1 MENNKEKVYEDDK
14 HFADSNNGKKNNN
27 KNNNVN
33 VDKKNFETLEI
44 LFRLFFFNEELKR
57 KMNNYNNFKE
67 EERIQSGFLMNK
79 DLMKNFKTYFE
90 YDKFVKIIKESN
102 KFKEF
107 KDRNFVISDEELEKN
122 EFLLTIISEFSR
134 ENAQFIIDI
143 NSKEN
148 KDNNYFKDENCKI
161 SIKEKLNY
169 LEEFELVNSPIYQ
182 LITKKL
188 SLKNS
193 FYYCKYFFGK
203 SYIYILAYISSK
215 GISFISE
222 VGKFDNNN
230 IFKTEFVFKI
240 NDTLVNEFLRHI
252 MDKGIDNLVNDL
264 KSKGDNEY
272 SYVFEKGQVIYYN
285 LYKDNVKVKVP
296 DNNPKP
302 KINKK
307 NTFDTSEFKKN
318 IILQKLLYLYCFYSC
333 TARKIYSSNNN
344 NELKFQKG
352 YLVDEKVFLDIKL
365 NLDYKILKDEL
376 ESNEQ
381 IKKIMDNDYIN
392 MIDID
397 SIIKLLPQNYIQKYH
412 GKKIEVDKS
421 KIIQPMITTI
431 NLNQNELVMIYEKFE
446 ILDKILFEFFFP
458 KMKNQVLEVEY
469 TCHKGKV
476 IINLPKELNEKKNII
491 TLIGELEPD
500 DTKFIRSY
508 VIIYD
513 KEKYQKKHID
523 NIKSNDL
530 NKYLDAIKKEYTQ
543 IQLEGKNIGTIIKMK
558 EENPP
563 PSPPKERK
571 KIGLQN
577 IGATCY
583 MNATLQCFS
592 NIKQFV
598 RFFKKDKSKANI
610 LSDKKTLSY
619 SFKLVIDNL
628 WPDDEAKS
636 KSYFAP
642 DEFKAKISEM
652 NPLFQGIAAND
663 AKDLINFIIMTL
675 HEELNTI
682 NDNIILSDQIPN
694 QTNKQ
699 AMFEEFSK
707 DFQKKFN
714 SLASQLFYAFNY
726 NITQCT
732 ECGIQ
737 LYNYQI
743 YFFIIFPLE
752 EVRKFVSENN
762 NNLMMINQI
771 NQINQSQQNQNVVD
785 IYQCFEFDRRICFM
799 SGDNAMFCNNC
810 QKSTNCNI
818 CTNLV
823 YGPNILILILN
834 RGKGK
839 QFDVKLNFVEELD
852 LTSYIEFKNTG
863 VKYKLIG
870 VITHLGE
877 SGMSGHFI
885 AFCKDPLNF
894 NWYKF
899 NDAIVSPVSD
909 FKKEVIDF
917 GMPYL
922 LFYQKES
929 ENQNNN

>member
-1 MENNKEKVYEDDK
+1 MFKIRNLEVTY
-14 HFADSNNGKKNNN
+14 KKN
-27 KNNNVN
+27 
-33 VDKKNFETLEI
+33 
-44 LFRLFFFNEELKR
+44 
-57 KMNNYNNFKE
+57 
-67 EERIQSGFLMNK
+67 
-79 DLMKNFKTYFE
+79 
-90 YDKFVKIIKESN
+90 
-102 KFKEF
+102 
-107 KDRNFVISDEELEKN
+107 
-122 EFLLTIISEFSR
+122 
-134 ENAQFIIDI
+134 
-143 NSKEN
+143 
-148 KDNNYFKDENCKI
+148 
-161 SIKEKLNY
+161 
-169 LEEFELVNSPIYQ
+169 
-182 LITKKL
+182 
-188 SLKNS
+188 
-193 FYYCKYFFGK
+193 
-203 SYIYILAYISSK
+203 
-215 GISFISE
+215 
-222 VGKFDNNN
+222 
-230 IFKTEFVFKI
+230 
-240 NDTLVNEFLRHI
+240 
-252 MDKGIDNLVNDL
+252 
-264 KSKGDNEY
+264 
-272 SYVFEKGQVIYYN
+272 
-285 LYKDNVKVKVP
+285 KV
-296 DNNPKP
+296 
-302 KINKK
+302 
-307 NTFDTSEFKKN
+307 
-318 IILQKLLYLYCFYSC
+318 
-333 TARKIYSSNNN
+333 
-344 NELKFQKG
+344 
-352 YLVDEKVFLDIKL
+352 LDIK
-365 NLDYKILKDEL
+365 
-376 ESNEQ
+376 SF
-381 IKKIMDNDYIN
+381 
-392 MIDID
+392 
-397 SIIKLLPQNYIQKYH
+397 S
-412 GKKIEVDKS
+412 
-421 KIIQPMITTI
+421 
-431 NLNQNELVMIYEKFE
+431 
-446 ILDKILFEFFFP
+446 FP
-458 KMKNQVLEVEY
+458 N
-469 TCHKGKV
+469 KGKV

-508 VIIYD
+508 VTIYD
-513 KEKYQKKHID
+513 KEKFQKKHID

-530 NKYLDAIKKEYTQ
+530 NKYLDTIKKEYTQ

-563 PSPPKERK
+563 PPPPKERK

-628 WPDDEAKS
+628 WPDDETKS

-762 NNLMMINQI
+762 NNLMMINQ
-771 NQINQSQQNQNVVD
+771 SQQNQNVVD

-894 NWYKF
+894 EWYKF

-929 ENQNNN
+929 ENQNNK

>member
-1 MENNKEKVYEDDK
+1 MEGKKNQFDEDDK
-14 HFADSNNGKKNNN
+14 NFDENMIRKQKNNIN
-27 KNNNVN
+27 I
-33 VDKKNFETLEI
+33 DKKNFETLEI

-57 KMNNYNNFKE
+57 KMNNYNNFKKD
-67 EERIQSGFLMNK
+67 ERIQSGFLMNK

-143 NSKEN
+143 NSKEI

-272 SYVFEKGQVIYYN
+272 SYVFEKGQVNYYN
-285 LYKDNVKVKVP
+285 LYKNNVKVKVP
-296 DNNPKP
+296 DNNQKT
-302 KINKK
+302 NNNLKK

-392 MIDID
+392 MIDIG
-397 SIIKLLPQNYIQKYH
+397 SIIKLLPQNYIKKYH
-412 GKKIEVDKS
+412 GKKIEVDKN
-421 KIIQPMITTI
+421 KIIVPMVTTI

-513 KEKYQKKHID
+513 KEEYQKKHID

-530 NKYLDAIKKEYTQ
+530 NKYLDTIKKEYTQ

-558 EENPP
+558 EEIPP
-563 PSPPKERK
+563 PPPPKERK

-628 WPDDEAKS
+628 WPDDETKS

-752 EVRKFVSENN
+752 EVRKFVSENK
-762 NNLMMINQI
+762 NNLMMI

-894 NWYKF
+894 KWYKF

>member
-14 HFADSNNGKKNNN
+14 HFADSNNRKKNNN

-57 KMNNYNNFKE
+57 KMNNYKNIKKE
-67 EERIQSGFLMNK
+67 EKVQSGFLMNK

-107 KDRNFVISDEELEKN
+107 KDRNFVISNEELEKN
-122 EFLLTIISEFSR
+122 EFLLKIISEFSI

-193 FYYCKYFFGK
+193 FYFCKYFFGK

-215 GISFISE
+215 DITFISE

-240 NDTLVNEFLRHI
+240 NEILVNEFLRHI

-272 SYVFEKGQVIYYN
+272 NYVFEKGQVIYYN
-285 LYKDNVKVKVP
+285 LYKDISKVKVP

-307 NTFDTSEFKKN
+307 NTYDTSTFKKN

-392 MIDID
+392 MIDIG
-397 SIIKLLPQNYIQKYH
+397 SIIKLLPQNYIKKYH
-412 GKKIEVDKS
+412 GKKIEVDKN
-421 KIIQPMITTI
+421 KIIVPMVTTI

-458 KMKNQVLEVEY
+458 KMKNQALEVEY
-469 TCHKGKV
+469 ICHKGKV
-476 IINLPKELNEKKNII
+476 IINLPKELNDKKKFI

-530 NKYLDAIKKEYTQ
+530 NKYLDTIKKEYTQ

-558 EENPP
+558 EEIPP
-563 PSPPKERK
+563 PPPPKERK

-598 RFFKKDKSKANI
+598 RFFKKDKSKAN
-610 LSDKKTLSY
+610 T
-619 SFKLVIDNL
+619 
-628 WPDDEAKS
+628 KS

-771 NQINQSQQNQNVVD
+771 NQSQQNQNVVD

-894 NWYKF
+894 KWYKF

>member
-1 MENNKEKVYEDDK
+1 M
-14 HFADSNNGKKNNN
+14 
-27 KNNNVN
+27 
-33 VDKKNFETLEI
+33 
-44 LFRLFFFNEELKR
+44 
-57 KMNNYNNFKE
+57 
-67 EERIQSGFLMNK
+67 
-79 DLMKNFKTYFE
+79 
-90 YDKFVKIIKESN
+90 
-102 KFKEF
+102 
-107 KDRNFVISDEELEKN
+107 
-122 EFLLTIISEFSR
+122 
-134 ENAQFIIDI
+134 
-143 NSKEN
+143 
-148 KDNNYFKDENCKI
+148 
-161 SIKEKLNY
+161 
-169 LEEFELVNSPIYQ
+169 EEFELVNSPIYQ

-193 FYYCKYFFGK
+193 FYFCKYFFGK

-215 GISFISE
+215 GITFISE

-230 IFKTEFVFKI
+230 IFKAEYVFNIK
-240 NDTLVNEFLRHI
+240 DHLTNEFLIHI
-252 MDKGIDNLVNDL
+252 MDKGIDNLVNAL
-264 KSKGDNEY
+264 KSKGDNENI
-272 SYVFEKGQVIYYN
+272 YVFEKGQVIYYN
-285 LYKDNVKVKVP
+285 LYKDNIKVKVP
-296 DNNPKP
+296 DNNQKT
-302 KINKK
+302 NNNLKK

-392 MIDID
+392 MIDIG
-397 SIIKLLPQNYIQKYH
+397 SIIKLLPQNYIKKYH
-412 GKKIEVDKS
+412 GKKIEVDKN
-421 KIIQPMITTI
+421 KIIVPMVTTI

-476 IINLPKELNEKKNII
+476 IIN
-491 TLIGELEPD
+491 
-500 DTKFIRSY
+500 
-508 VIIYD
+508 
-513 KEKYQKKHID
+513 ID

-752 EVRKFVSENN
+752 EVRKFVSENK
-762 NNLMMINQI
+762 NNLMMI

-894 NWYKF
+894 KWYKF